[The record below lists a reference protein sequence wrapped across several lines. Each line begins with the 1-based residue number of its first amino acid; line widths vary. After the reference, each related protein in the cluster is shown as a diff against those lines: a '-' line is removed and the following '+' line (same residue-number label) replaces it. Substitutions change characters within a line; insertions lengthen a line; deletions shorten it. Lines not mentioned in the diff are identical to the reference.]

1 MLPRVAHAGVH
12 IYLPL
17 GLCLSVIQ
25 ACHFMVKKVSE
36 SVVGTPSFPCK
47 IGRMKI
53 MLSWINIRICPGNV
67 NRIYHNR
74 IFNKVSM
81 MFDPI
86 IFMGPIAIATAIW
99 YLPWQMAMTRLA
111 YACKAEL
118 GLV

>member
-1 MLPRVAHAGVH
+1 
-12 IYLPL
+12 
-17 GLCLSVIQ
+17 
-25 ACHFMVKKVSE
+25 
-36 SVVGTPSFPCK
+36 
-47 IGRMKI
+47 
-53 MLSWINIRICPGNV
+53 MLSHQQYIINKLAFLFFCPGNV

-81 MFDPI
+81 MFDPV